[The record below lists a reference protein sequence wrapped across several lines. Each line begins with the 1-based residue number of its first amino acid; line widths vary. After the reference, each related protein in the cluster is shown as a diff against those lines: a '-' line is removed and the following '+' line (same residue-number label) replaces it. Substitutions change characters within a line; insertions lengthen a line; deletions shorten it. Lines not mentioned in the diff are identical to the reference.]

1 MQTIGQQ
8 YYYGL
13 KLILIWH
20 HFKCMNRI
28 CLINSN
34 TLVIV
39 VVILELHLY
48 GEKREMSSYLRN
60 TLIQIDQAVVI

>member
-1 MQTIGQQ
+1 
-8 YYYGL
+8 
-13 KLILIWH
+13 
-20 HFKCMNRI
+20 MNRI